1 VLISSF
7 NIPSQ
12 HRFWCAKL
20 PWDQTQNFIRSGHR
34 KPEEFDPETLKTITL
49 NEEEGIQAVIAK
61 PWNKPST
68 EVVSYLFSKEK
79 GWTTEK
85 AQEWFNEHEKKA
97 KESFSWSG
105 TIGNIPQTGNLI
117 RGKALHPIR
126 TVHPQ
131 EWPQVREYLE
141 EELQKSAHTLAGTP
155 LILDHHKQLQ
165 GKVLGAEYENGAIEY
180 VAQLDDPTVTNQ
192 IADGTIKHCS
202 VEFEWKTLE
211 KLNGVAPRGIKFTGL
226 SLLKDYEPGDPRT
239 TVEVWEAII
248 KKLKEYKTKE
258 QTSIQQYIFH
268 QIGEPAAFMEEHF
281 QTVWI
286 DQTNG
291 IQGIYGLL
299 REKPENPQPMALLFM
314 KTKGWT
320 IQKVEDWLSSHPQYT
335 QIIEQPQ
342 PEPEPIKP
350 LGEAI
355 IASTEPYPSD
365 LIPKKEVLS
374 LLPEDWIVRAWS
386 IGPQLLVR
394 QLRHRLTSQS
404 TKDDRE

>member
-1 VLISSF
+1 
-7 NIPSQ
+7 
-12 HRFWCAKL
+12 L

-34 KPEEFDPETLKTITL
+34 KPEEFDPETLKTITFS
-49 NEEEGIQAVIAK
+49 EEEGIQAIIAK
-61 PWNKPST
+61 PWNKQST

-85 AQEWFNEHEKKA
+85 AQEWFKEHEKEA

-105 TIGNIPQTGNLI
+105 TIRNIPQTGNLI

-155 LILDHHKQLQ
+155 LILDHQKPLQ

-180 VAQLDDPTVTNQ
+180 VAQLDDPALTRQ
-192 IADGTIKHCS
+192 IADGAIKHCS

-211 KLNGVAPRGIKFTGL
+211 KLNGLAPRGIKFTGL
-226 SLLKDYEPGDPRT
+226 SLLKDYEPGDPKT
-239 TVEVWEAII
+239 TVELWEAII
-248 KKLKEYKTKE
+248 KKLKESKGKE
-258 QTSIQQYIFH
+258 QASLQQFIFH
-268 QIGEPAAFMEEHF
+268 QISEPAAFMEEHF
-281 QTVWI
+281 QTVWL

-299 REKPENPQPMALLFM
+299 REKPESPQLMALLFM
-314 KTKGWT
+314 KNAGWT
-320 IQKVEDWLSSHPQYT
+320 LDKAEEWLSNHPQYT
-335 QIIEQPQ
+335 QAQPPQPQ
-342 PEPEPIKP
+342 LEPEPPKP
-350 LGEAI
+350 LSEAI
-355 IASTEPYPSD
+355 IASTEPHHSD
-365 LIPKKEVLS
+365 LIPRKEVLS

-404 TKDDRE
+404 TDLTGSRQG

>member
-1 VLISSF
+1 M
-7 NIPSQ
+7 
-12 HRFWCAKL
+12 
-20 PWDQTQNFIRSGHR
+20 PWDQTQNFIRSGHK
-34 KPEEFDPETLKTITL
+34 KPEDYDPETLKTITL
-49 NEEEGIQAVIAK
+49 SEEEGIQAITAK
-61 PWNKPST
+61 PWNKQST
-68 EVVSYLFSKEK
+68 EIVSYLFSKEK

-85 AQEWFNEHEKKA
+85 AQQWFKEHEQKA
-97 KESFSWSG
+97 EESFSWAG
-105 TIGNIPQTGNLI
+105 TIRNIPQTGNLI

-155 LILDHHKQLQ
+155 LNLDHDKPLQ

-180 VAQLDDPTVTNQ
+180 VAQLDDPTITRQ
-192 IADGTIKHCS
+192 IAEGTIKHCS

-211 KLNGVAPRGIKFTGL
+211 KLNGVAPKGITFTGL
-226 SLLKDYEPGDPRT
+226 SLLRDYPPGDPRT

-248 KKLKEYKTKE
+248 TKFKECKVKAKE
-258 QTSIQQYIFH
+258 QASLQQFILH
-268 QIGEPAAFMEEHF
+268 QLAEPAAFMEEHF
-281 QTVWI
+281 SMVWL

-291 IQGIYGLL
+291 IQAIYGLL

-314 KTKGWT
+314 KNKGWT
-320 IQKVEDWLSSHPQYT
+320 TKKMEDWLSNHPQYVQTPQT
-335 QIIEQPQ
+335 QL
-342 PEPEPIKP
+342 EPEAPKP

-355 IASTEPYPSD
+355 IASTEPLPSD
-365 LIPKKEVLS
+365 LIPKKDVLN

-404 TKDDRE
+404 TELTGSKQG